1 MEFKGE
7 AKFDNEEFTGKKFVI
22 TGTFAEYSRDELK
35 SIIGKY
41 KGSTSE
47 SVSKKTD
54 VVIVG
59 SQPGSKYDKA
69 MELGITIWNEE
80 KLMKVLSEL

>member
-1 MEFKGE
+1 MEYFGE
-7 AKFDNEEFTGKKFVI
+7 KKETNDYFTNKRFVI
-22 TGTFAEYSRDELK
+22 TGSIEGYSRDEIK
-35 SIIGKY
+35 HIIEKY

-59 SQPGSKYDKA
+59 KEPGSKYTKA
-69 MELGITIWNEE
+69 QELNIEIWDENKIIEIL
-80 KLMKVLSEL
+80 KEL